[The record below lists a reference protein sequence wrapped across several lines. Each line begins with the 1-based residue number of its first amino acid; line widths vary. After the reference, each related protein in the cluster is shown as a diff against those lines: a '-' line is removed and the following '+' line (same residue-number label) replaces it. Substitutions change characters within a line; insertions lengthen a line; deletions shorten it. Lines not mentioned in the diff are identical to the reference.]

1 MQGNTTASDDDAFMK
16 YIANNR
22 TSFRTFE
29 KLKGLQSFCKK
40 KINNTMT
47 NPLSKEKVIS
57 KLGSH
62 PRPENVAKKI

>member
-1 MQGNTTASDDDAFMK
+1 MNSKSDNSCMQGNTTASDDDAFMK

-40 KINNTMT
+40 KLITLWPT
-47 NPLSKEKVIS
+47 PLV
-57 KLGSH
+57 
-62 PRPENVAKKI
+62 KKR